1 MRLDLQYRTG
11 REKMSLFCEPPELG
25 FQFTLHKRESQ
36 PLRCHLTQEPQAVA
50 QVWVRGS
57 HCAPGLVATRP
68 KLLAVSCP
76 WAEPASDLS
85 VGVGSESYLAP
96 TWTRTKIAQPQRRGP
111 GGDLQEKKFCS
122 HLGES
127 RTCPGD

>member
-1 MRLDLQYRTG
+1 
-11 REKMSLFCEPPELG
+11 MSLFCEPREPG
-25 FQFTLHKRESQ
+25 FRFALHKRESK

-57 HCAPGLVATRP
+57 HCAPGLAATRP
-68 KLLAVSCP
+68 ELLAVSRR

-85 VGVGSESYLAP
+85 DGVESESYLAL
-96 TWTRTKIAQPQRRGP
+96 TWAWAKIAPPQRRGP
-111 GGDLQEKKFCS
+111 GGDLQERKLCS

-127 RTCPGD
+127 RTCLEIK